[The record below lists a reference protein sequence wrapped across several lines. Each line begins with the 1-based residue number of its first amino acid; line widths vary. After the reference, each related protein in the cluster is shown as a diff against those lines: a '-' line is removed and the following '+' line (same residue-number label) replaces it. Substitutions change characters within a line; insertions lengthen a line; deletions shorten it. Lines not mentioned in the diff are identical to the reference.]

1 MLKNRGLWLCCI
13 IVFSLASLY
22 ADTVPGDPTM
32 VVNDPTC
39 DGCQVVNA
47 LTPFTFSS
55 NAAGGGTT
63 VFQVN
68 PNGPGFFSLDIET
81 PGTFS
86 STDLVNC
93 SSNEFNCTVSF
104 LGDVT
109 DIFFSQR
116 TCDLALE
123 CSPGGFPAGDVF
135 SVDLDNPGTVDV
147 GGWGPNREFTAIA
160 NLTSAPTDPRISAP
174 EPSSLFLLGTGAALL
189 AGRKRM
195 KGRKV

>member
-1 MLKNRGLWLCCI
+1 
-13 IVFSLASLY
+13 
-22 ADTVPGDPTM
+22 
-32 VVNDPTC
+32 
-39 DGCQVVNA
+39 VNA

-86 STDLVNC
+86 SIDLVNC
-93 SSNEFNCTVSF
+93 SSNEFNCTVRF

-109 DIFFSQR
+109 DIFFTQR
-116 TCDLALE
+116 TCDITIE

-160 NLTSAPTDPRISAP
+160 NLTTAPTSPFIQTP
-174 EPSSLFLLGTGAALL
+174 EPSSVLLWISGAATLVTR
-189 AGRKRM
+189 RKLV
-195 KGRKV
+195 KS